1 MDAYLQDASSA
12 IGGMTVIDRDLF
24 RPILIGV
31 ILTPTAVTWEKW
43 ISVLSTLYQYQL
55 KTSRKKQ
62 KQNKNKLP
70 KNQTL
75 CPLAIN
81 DLKEKTTAKISVFP
95 LLNINHSTTS
105 TIKLLHSQ

>member
-1 MDAYLQDASSA
+1 MDVYLQDASSA

-55 KTSRKKQ
+55 KTSKKKKPQ
-62 KQNKNKLP
+62 Q
-70 KNQTL
+70 QTTKKPNSMPS
-75 CPLAIN
+75 CY
-81 DLKEKTTAKISVFP
+81 
-95 LLNINHSTTS
+95 
-105 TIKLLHSQ
+105 Q

>member
-1 MDAYLQDASSA
+1 MDVYLQDASSA

-55 KTSRKKQ
+55 KTSKK
-62 KQNKNKLP
+62 KKNNNKLP
-70 KNQTL
+70 ENQTL
-75 CPLAIN
+75 CPLAVN
-81 DLKEKTTAKISVFP
+81 DLKEKTTAKIPGFP
-95 LLNINHSTTS
+95 LPNINHSITS
-105 TIKLLHSQ
+105 TVKLFHSQ